1 MKYEED
7 LTEEERAQRG
17 KQGEIYKHTRNGLKV
32 VEAFLAPSA
41 KTSCKETNKV
51 KMLNYVYEKG
61 YKVIEINNS
70 RVGRLDLFFDN
81 FQEANRCS
89 LDKKSG
95 RLEKTVE
102 FIIPNRIKRCK
113 GVITDWGLEASLHDL
128 VDSMVEISNI
138 LEIERL
144 KRRVLDK
151 ESSMIRE
158 NVTQAICL
166 M

>member
-1 MKYEED
+1 M
-7 LTEEERAQRG
+7 
-17 KQGEIYKHTRNGLKV
+17 
-32 VEAFLAPSA
+32 EASLSPSA

-70 RVGRLDLFFDN
+70 RFGRLDLFFDN
-81 FQEANRCS
+81 FQEANRCL

-128 VDSMVEISNI
+128 VDSMVETSNI

-166 M
+166 T